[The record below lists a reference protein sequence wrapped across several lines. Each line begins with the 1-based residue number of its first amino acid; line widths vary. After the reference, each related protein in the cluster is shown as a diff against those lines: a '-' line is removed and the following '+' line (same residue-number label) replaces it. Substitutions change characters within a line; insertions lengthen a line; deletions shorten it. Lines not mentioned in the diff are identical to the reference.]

1 MQKQLFS
8 AYFIFAYEAGIFQC
22 IEKSDFC
29 VNQSEKDSSPPPL
42 TYPDFLNYF

>member
-29 VNQSEKDSSPPPL
+29 VNQSEKDSSPPLP
-42 TYPDFLNYF
+42 TQIF

>member
-29 VNQSEKDSSPPPL
+29 VNQSEKDSSPPL